1 MLPTLSRLSVRYSP
15 ESRFRHRCSSRYLRI
30 SPLHREFHSPLLPS
44 SLEVSLDPSQLSR
57 EISPKTFQAAYTPF
71 TPSKSGQRSPPTY
84 YRGCWHVVSR
94 GLFLGYRPF
103 SSPRKGVYNP
113 RAFFPHAASLRQ
125 AFAHCAR
132 FPAAASR
139 RSGGRVSVPLWLV
152 VLSDQLPVIGLVG
165 RYPTNYLIG
174 RKPILRRLL
183 RREAFTGLPCGRTDY
198 AVLATVS
205 RGYSP
210 PKGRLLTRYSAVRH

>member
-15 ESRFRHRCSSRYLRI
+15 ESRFRHGCSSRYLRI

-44 SLEVSLDPSQLSR
+44 SSVVSLDRSWLSQ
-57 EISPKTFQAAYTPF
+57 EISPKTFRAAYTPF

-94 GLFLGYRPF
+94 GLFLEYRPI

-113 RAFFPHAASLRQ
+113 KAFFPHAASLRQ
-125 AFAHCAR
+125 AFAHCAK

-139 RSGGRVSVPLWLV
+139 RSGGRVAVPLWLV

-165 RYPTNYLIG
+165 RYLTNYLIG
-174 RKPILRRLL
+174 RKPIPRWPKPLRTHLMM
-183 RREAFTGLPCGRTDY
+183 GQHM
-198 AVLATVS
+198 
-205 RGYSP
+205 
-210 PKGRLLTRYSAVRH
+210 RY